1 MSVCSGRVKLLK
13 PPCVMGTRRCDGW
26 DQRLKASA
34 AAAHLAHFS
43 WFSRRVL
50 QTTQKRDFHTGGFT
64 PHLALPVK
72 TKQFRKCA
80 AHSSPA
86 TQSHRKCTDEWKT
99 IAAELG
105 GFYCLATRQASTQQ
119 AGSWNTTTTTS
130 TTTTTAGLRCQP
142 GEQEIFSSNN
152 AKSIGQ

>member
-1 MSVCSGRVKLLK
+1 MTQATLYYGNTSAVMYGISGS
-13 PPCVMGTRRCDGW
+13 
-26 DQRLKASA
+26 KAPA

-43 WFSRRVL
+43 CFQRRVL
-50 QTTQKRDFHTGGFT
+50 QTTQNRDFHTGGFT
-64 PHLALPVK
+64 PHLSLPVK

-105 GFYCLATRQASTQQ
+105 GFYCLATQQPMHCRPRAGALHWTQVSARQPFRMQVFSTNS
-119 AGSWNTTTTTS
+119 GTS
-130 TTTTTAGLRCQP
+130 AAYQCLCLHWRVD
-142 GEQEIFSSNN
+142 
-152 AKSIGQ
+152 